1 MLKKWM
7 GNKAG
12 YVSIETVI
20 VAGLVIALGAFAMQ
34 EFYTTAQSIVEAS
47 MKNVEDAKFVWFP
60 LSNGAGDVV
69 EVDVP

>member
-7 GNKAG
+7 RNKKG

-34 EFYTTAQSIVEAS
+34 EFYGAAQNVVGASIDR
-47 MKNVEDAKFVWFP
+47 MDVEDVILKITIV
-60 LSNGAGDVV
+60 GGIEEV
-69 EVDVP
+69 EL